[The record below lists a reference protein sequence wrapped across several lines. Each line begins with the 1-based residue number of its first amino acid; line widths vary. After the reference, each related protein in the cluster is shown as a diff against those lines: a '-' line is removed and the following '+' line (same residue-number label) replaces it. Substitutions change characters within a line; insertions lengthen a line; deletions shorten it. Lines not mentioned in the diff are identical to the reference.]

1 MDTLDFLWK
10 VIESQGL
17 VATMLAYLIYQNDKE
32 KERLLG
38 KICELNHFIM
48 ECLQRELDE
57 DHNGHDGSV
66 PRQETI
72 ESHNSTSKVEL
83 PNITSSSDLEPL

>member
-1 MDTLDFLWK
+1 MDTLDFMWR

-32 KERLLG
+32 KGRLLG

-48 ECLQRELDE
+48 ECLRKELDE
-57 DHNGHDGSV
+57 DMNGHNGSV
-66 PRQETI
+66 PRQKTE
-72 ESHNSTSKVEL
+72 EGHNSSDRGEL
-83 PNITSSSDLEPL
+83 CPPAQSLVLEPM

>member
-17 VATMLAYLIYQNDKE
+17 VATMLACLIYQNDKE

-48 ECLQRELDE
+48 ECLQRELHE
-57 DHNGHDGSV
+57 DHTGHDGSV

>member
-17 VATMLAYLIYQNDKE
+17 VATMLAYLIYQNGKE

-57 DHNGHDGSV
+57 DHNGHNGSV
-66 PRQETI
+66 PIQDAI
-72 ESHNSTSKVEL
+72 ESHNSTAKVEL

>member
-57 DHNGHDGSV
+57 DHPVLNVVV
-66 PRQETI
+66 PDQ
-72 ESHNSTSKVEL
+72 KVVEM
-83 PNITSSSDLEPL
+83 PKS

>member
-32 KERLLG
+32 KGRLLS
-38 KICELNHFIM
+38 KICELSHFIM
-48 ECLQRELDE
+48 DCLQNELNE
-57 DHNGHDGSV
+57 DRNGHNGPVPKPESQERHDLPPDG
-66 PRQETI
+66 
-72 ESHNSTSKVEL
+72 EL
-83 PNITSSSDLEPL
+83 PILS

>member
-32 KERLLG
+32 KGRLLT
-38 KICELNHFIM
+38 KICELSHFIM
-48 ECLQRELDE
+48 DCLQNELNE
-57 DHNGHDGSV
+57 DRNGHNGSV
-66 PRQETI
+66 PNPETR
-72 ESHNSTSKVEL
+72 ERHNSSQDGEL
-83 PNITSSSDLEPL
+83 PILS

>member
-17 VATMLAYLIYQNDKE
+17 VATMLAYLIYQNNKE
-32 KERLLG
+32 KSQLLS

-48 ECLQRELDE
+48 NCLQRELDE
-57 DHNGHDGSV
+57 DHKPKDLVQPIPKTQEWHDLNPNG
-66 PRQETI
+66 
-72 ESHNSTSKVEL
+72 EL
-83 PNITSSSDLEPL
+83 PVLS